1 MLWAT
6 LHGLNDCCLGAVSV
20 TVAVAITIAVTVTVP
35 AAVTVTVA
43 QTEKPRKKVY
53 KILEGES
60 AGKSRAG
67 ALIQNLHCI
76 PFESVA
82 F

>member
-1 MLWAT
+1 MQFQL
-6 LHGLNDCCLGAVSV
+6 LLPLPLQSQLQLLFQLQLQSQLLKQKN
-20 TVAVAITIAVTVTVP
+20 
-35 AAVTVTVA
+35 
-43 QTEKPRKKVY
+43 QEKKIY